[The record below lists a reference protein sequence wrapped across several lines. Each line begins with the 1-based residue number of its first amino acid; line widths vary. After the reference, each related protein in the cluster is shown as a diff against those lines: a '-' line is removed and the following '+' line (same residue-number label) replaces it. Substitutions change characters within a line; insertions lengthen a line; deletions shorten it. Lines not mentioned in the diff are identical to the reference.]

1 MSRAL
6 HHLAP
11 GQEAR
16 IVALHAGE
24 ALQHRLAALGFRIG
38 KQVRMVRRAAFN
50 GPLHVRI
57 DHTDVII
64 RRSDACC
71 VELCT
76 EAVATT
82 AELHAVHAA
91 S

>member
-6 HHLAP
+6 NHLAP

-38 KQVRMVRRAAFN
+38 KQVLMVRRAAFN

-64 RRSDACC
+64 RRADARC
-71 VELCT
+71 VELCA
-76 EAVATT
+76 EAVAPVPSI
-82 AELHAVHAA
+82 LAVPAA

>member
-6 HHLAP
+6 AHLHP

-16 IVALHAGE
+16 IAVLHAGE
-24 ALQHRLAALGFRIG
+24 ALQHRLSALGFRIG
-38 KQVRMVRRAAFN
+38 KQIQLVRRAAFN

-57 DHTDVII
+57 DSTDVII
-64 RRSDACC
+64 RCADAAC
-71 VELCT
+71 VELCPDCP
-76 EAVATT
+76 AALSLPVS
-82 AELHAVHAA
+82 AA